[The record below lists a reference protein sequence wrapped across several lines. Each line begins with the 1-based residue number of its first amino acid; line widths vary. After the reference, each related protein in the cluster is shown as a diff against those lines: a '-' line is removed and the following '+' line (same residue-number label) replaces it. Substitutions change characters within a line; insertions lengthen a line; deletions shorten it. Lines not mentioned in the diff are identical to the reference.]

1 MGSAARVPGT
11 VSWEPW
17 TIDDIKTDIK
27 QTDKS
32 FPRNV
37 AYIENLKLDPE
48 LQPAKYELTGTHPES
63 TILITDVKILD
74 STGREPYRGD
84 VLIRGMHSLTGLMVF
99 KWMVLT
105 NWAGEKIVAVGQ
117 VPNKEELQKDP
128 RVRVFN
134 GKGRTLMSGLGDG
147 HTHFTW
153 NGGDLARLGELGVE
167 EHVLLTVKSAQCFLD
182 SGYTM

>member
-1 MGSAARVPGT
+1 MGSAARVLGT

-17 TIDDIKTDIK
+17 TIADIKTDIK
-27 QTDKS
+27 QTDKT

-84 VLIRGMHSLTGLMVF
+84 VLIRGMHGLTEVLMS
-99 KWMVLT
+99 KSKTLT
-105 NWAGEKIVAVGQ
+105 NRTGEKIVAVGQ
-117 VPNKEELQKDP
+117 VPNKDELQKDP
-128 RVRVFN
+128 RLRVFH
-134 GKGRTLMSGLGDG
+134 GKGRTLMSGPRRRS
-147 HTHFTW
+147 HTLH
-153 NGGDLARLGELGVE
+153 LERR
-167 EHVLLTVKSAQCFLD
+167 
-182 SGYTM
+182 